1 LVKRLLLFIIPLSF
15 YIASATEIPPPN
27 ITIFNNSMQIQKIVF
42 YNNGNLFL
50 KGFNGPG
57 AIEIY
62 SIIGN
67 KISNITVQELENI
80 QLAFALETRSMYI
93 IRVITEKEV
102 ETYKIIT
109 P

>member
-1 LVKRLLLFIIPLSF
+1 MVKKLLLFIISLSF
-15 YIASATEIPPPN
+15 CIASATEIPSLN
-27 ITIFNNSMQIQKIVF
+27 ITIFNNSTQIHKIVF
-42 YNNGNLFL
+42 YNNGNLYL

-57 AIEIY
+57 SIEIY

-67 KISNITVQELENI
+67 KISNTMIQELANI
-80 QLAFALETRSMYI
+80 KLPYSLQTRSMYI

-102 ETYKIIT
+102 ETFKIIT

>member
-1 LVKRLLLFIIPLSF
+1 
-15 YIASATEIPPPN
+15 
-27 ITIFNNSMQIQKIVF
+27 MQIQKIVF

-57 AIEIY
+57 SIEIY

-80 QLAFALETRSMYI
+80 QLAFALKTRSMYI

>member
-1 LVKRLLLFIIPLSF
+1 
-15 YIASATEIPPPN
+15 
-27 ITIFNNSMQIQKIVF
+27 MQIQKIVF

-80 QLAFALETRSMYI
+80 QLAFALKTRSMYI